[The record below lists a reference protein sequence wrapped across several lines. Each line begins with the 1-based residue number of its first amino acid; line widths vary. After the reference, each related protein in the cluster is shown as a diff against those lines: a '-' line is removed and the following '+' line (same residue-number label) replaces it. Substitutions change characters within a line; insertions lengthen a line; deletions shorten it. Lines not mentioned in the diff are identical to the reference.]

1 MGVTF
6 FKNGYLYHRSIKT
19 IIMEVLNHTQKR
31 TDNPLLVI
39 THLSQLL
46 TYFTGFGGLVVP
58 LILWLTQKD
67 KVEDMDAHGK
77 QIINFQ
83 ISLILYVIIGI
94 PAILLLGLGI
104 LILIFAC
111 IIGFVMPIVNAIKAS
126 NGEAPSYFATFRIIK

>member
-1 MGVTF
+1 VYI
-6 FKNGYLYHRSIKT
+6 NLPRQASQKT
-19 IIMEVLNHTQKR
+19 ITMEIINHSEKR
-31 TDNPLLVI
+31 TDTSLLVI

-46 TYFTGFGGLVVP
+46 TYITGFGGLVAP

-67 KVEDMDAHGK
+67 KVEGMDEHGK

-94 PAILLLGLGI
+94 PSILLLGLGI

-111 IIGFVMPIVNAIKAS
+111 IIGFVLPIVNAVRAS